1 MATKPFT
8 GSSSTLLESKPPPKE
23 TESEVPQN
31 RTSKAENSNNQTCT
45 IRGIQIKAEKSKR
58 VGFWNFTNKYGAGGA
73 VGQNKTDHIIEDINI
88 DSKEG
93 EDVGMQKFGN
103 EYNSSKDEARSSSEE
118 EGTSKK
124 PWYKPW

>member
-8 GSSSTLLESKPPPKE
+8 GSSSTLLESKPPQKE
-23 TESEVPQN
+23 TESELPQN
-31 RTSKAENSNNQTCT
+31 RTSEAENSNNQTT
-45 IRGIQIKAEKSKR
+45 IRRIQITAEKSKR
-58 VGFWNFTNKYGAGGA
+58 VGLSDFNNKYGVGGA

-103 EYNSSKDEARSSSEE
+103 EYNSMKDEARSSSEE